1 MQVADRVRRI
11 PLAWRILLSS
21 SAVMVVLI
29 ITMLGYVTLQA
40 QRLVANMIAEDLLQG
55 RNRIESTIRDQFAGL
70 SLTARL
76 VASFP
81 ALKAMLSETDV
92 PTVRD
97 FLLTYQQQNHAPDL
111 LIALDP
117 NGHVLA
123 RTDSAEANSI
133 ADVEKKWVKPA
144 LSGREAIGTLRTQHG
159 MYNAAAVVSE
169 AGGTAFGFVL
179 AGSRIDNN
187 LAQTLGDIA
196 HAEIVILDRSIV
208 GSTLPERTV
217 PWRSRDDWRTNRRGS
232 NTPQTI
238 WISREAYS
246 VLPAKLTYPDAPSVI
261 ALQSDDKA
269 LAPYRHI
276 QAGLLVLGLLA
287 TAIAIAGSAILA
299 RHLTA
304 PIASLVQ
311 GTREVAAGN
320 LDFQLQISRGDEI
333 GDLAESF
340 NQMTRGL
347 RERADMQ
354 KFVSQSTLDMIQSAR
369 RRSLPGERKVL
380 TIFFSDIRGFTSLS
394 ENRDP
399 EQVVKILNRIFTL
412 QAEQVKRFSGD
423 IDKYVGDEI
432 VALFQGEDAALNAI
446 RCAAAIHNAIE
457 GHNATLPPEEPTIGL
472 GIGITTG
479 EVILGSIGSKD
490 RRDFTA
496 IGSHVNLCSRL
507 CSLARAGE
515 TLLAESTY
523 EEVRELISAE
533 RLQPQNV
540 KGFTDAVPVYRMDVH
555 TIEV

>member
-21 SAVMVVLI
+21 SAVMVMLI
-29 ITMLGYVTLQA
+29 IAMLGYVNLQA
-40 QRLVANMIAEDLLQG
+40 QRFVANMIAEDLIQG
-55 RNRIESTIRDQFAGL
+55 RSRIESTIHDQFAGL

-81 ALKAMLSETDV
+81 ALKAMLSETDL
-92 PTVRD
+92 PTIRD

-117 NGHVLA
+117 NGRVLA
-123 RTDSAEANSI
+123 RTDSAQADSI
-133 ADVEKKWVKPA
+133 ADVGKKWLQPA
-144 LSGREAIGTLRTQHG
+144 LSGREAIGALRTEHG

-187 LAQTLGDIA
+187 LAHTLGDIA
-196 HAEIVILDRSIV
+196 HAEIVMLDRSIL
-208 GSTLPERTV
+208 GSTVPEGSV
-217 PWRSRDDWRTNRRGS
+217 PWQSRFDWRAKDRRS

-238 WISREAYS
+238 WISSEAYS
-246 VLPAKLTYPDAPSVI
+246 ALPAILTYPDAPAVI

-276 QAGLLVLGLLA
+276 QAGLLVLSLLA

-311 GTREVAAGN
+311 GTREVAGGN

-399 EQVVKILNRIFTL
+399 EEVVKILNRIFTL

-432 VALFQGEDAALNAI
+432 VALFQGEHAAINAI

-457 GHNATLPPEEPTIGL
+457 GHNATLPPEEPRIGL

-507 CSLARAGE
+507 CSLARPGE

-523 EEVRELISAE
+523 QDVRGFIAAE
-533 RLQPQNV
+533 RLQPQHV
-540 KGFTDAVPVYRMDVH
+540 KGFTDAVPVYRIDVH
-555 TIEV
+555 TVAV

>member
-1 MQVADRVRRI
+1 MVA
-11 PLAWRILLSS
+11 
-21 SAVMVVLI
+21 LI
-29 ITMLGYVTLQA
+29 ITMLGYVNLQA
-40 QRLVANMIAEDLLQG
+40 QRFVANNITQDLLQG
-55 RNRIESTIRDQFAGL
+55 RSRIESTVQDQFAGL
-70 SLTARL
+70 ILTARL

-81 ALKAMLSETDV
+81 ALKAMLSETDL
-92 PTVRD
+92 PTIRD

-117 NGHVLA
+117 NGRVLA
-123 RTDSAEANSI
+123 RTDSVR
-133 ADVEKKWVKPA
+133 ADPMVDVASKWVQPA
-144 LSGREAIGTLRTQHG
+144 LSGREAIGALRTQNG

-169 AGGTAFGFVL
+169 AGGMAFGLVL
-179 AGSRIDNN
+179 AGSRIDNS
-187 LAQTLGDIA
+187 LAHMLGDNA
-196 HAEIVILDRSIV
+196 HAEIVILDRTIL
-208 GSTLPERTV
+208 GSTLGESTL
-217 PWRSRDDWRTNRRGS
+217 PWRSRRDWPAKDDES
-232 NTPQTI
+232 DTPRKI
-238 WISREAYS
+238 WISKEAYS
-246 VLPAKLTYPDAPSVI
+246 ALPAKLSYSDAPVVI

-287 TAIAIAGSAILA
+287 TAVAIAGSAVLA
-299 RHLTA
+299 RHMTA
-304 PIASLVQ
+304 PIASLVL

-340 NQMTRGL
+340 NHMMRGL

-369 RRSLPGERKVL
+369 RSLAGERKVL
-380 TIFFSDIRGFTSLS
+380 TIFFSDIRGFTALS

-412 QAEQVKRFSGD
+412 EAEQVKQFGGD

-432 VALFQGEDAALNAI
+432 VALFQGDDAPLNAI
-446 RCAAAIHNAIE
+446 RCAGAIHNAMNR
-457 GHNATLPPEEPTIGL
+457 HNATLPPEEPKIAL
-472 GIGITTG
+472 GIGITSG

-507 CSLARAGE
+507 CSLARPGE

-523 EEVRELISAE
+523 RQVQDLIAA
-533 RLQPQNV
+533 QPLEPQYV
-540 KGFTDAVPVYRMDVH
+540 KGFTEAVQVYRMNVH
-555 TIEV
+555 TVAV

>member
-1 MQVADRVRRI
+1 
-11 PLAWRILLSS
+11 
-21 SAVMVVLI
+21 MVVLI
-29 ITMLGYVTLQA
+29 ITMLAYVNFQA
-40 QRLVANMIAEDLLQG
+40 QRFVANMITADLVQG
-55 RNRIESTIRDQFAGL
+55 RARIESTIQDRFADL

-81 ALKAMLSETDV
+81 ALKAILAETDL
-92 PTVRD
+92 PTIRD
-97 FLLTYQQQNHAPDL
+97 FLLAYQQQNHAPDL

-117 NGHVLA
+117 NGRVLA
-123 RTDSAEANSI
+123 RTDSTQADPI
-133 ADVEKKWVKPA
+133 PDVERRWAKPA
-144 LSGREAIGTLRTQHG
+144 LSTREAVGVLRTQHG

-169 AGGTAFGFVL
+169 ATGAVFGFIL
-179 AGSRIDNN
+179 AGSRIDNAF
-187 LAQTLGDIA
+187 AQKLSDVT
-196 HAEIVILDRSIV
+196 HAEIVILGENVV
-208 GSTLPERTV
+208 GSTVRESTL
-217 PWRSRDDWRTNRRGS
+217 PWRSSADWTREAGATDIPRK
-232 NTPQTI
+232 I
-238 WISREAYS
+238 WISQEAYS
-246 VLPAKLTYPDAPSVI
+246 ALPAKLAYSDVPMVI

-269 LAPYRHI
+269 LVPYRRI
-276 QAGLLVLGLLA
+276 QAGVLVLGLLA
-287 TAIAIAGSAILA
+287 VAIGIAGSAVLA

-320 LDFQLQISRGDEI
+320 LDFQLQIPRGDEI

-354 KFVSQSTLDMIQSAR
+354 KFVSQSTLDMIQSSR
-369 RRSLPGERKVL
+369 RRSAAGERKVL

-399 EQVVKILNRIFTL
+399 EQVVNILNRIFTL
-412 QAEQVKRFSGD
+412 QAEQVKKFSGD

-432 VALFQGEDAALNAI
+432 VALFQGEGAALNAI

-457 GHNATLPPEEPTIGL
+457 TYNAPLPPDEPRIGL

-507 CSLARAGE
+507 CSLARPSE

-523 EEVRELISAE
+523 HEVREFIAAE
-533 RLQPQNV
+533 RLEPQYV

-555 TIEV
+555 SVAA

>member
-1 MQVADRVRRI
+1 MQLAARVGRI
-11 PLAWRILLSS
+11 PLAWRILLCS
-21 SAVMVVLI
+21 SAVMAVLI
-29 ITMLGYVTLQA
+29 IAMLAYVNFQA
-40 QRLVANMIAEDLLQG
+40 QRFVGNMVRADLVQD
-55 RNRIESTIRDQFAGL
+55 RTRIESTIQDRFADL

-81 ALKAMLSETDV
+81 ALKAILAETDL
-92 PTVRD
+92 PTIRD
-97 FLLTYQQQNHAPDL
+97 FLLAYQQQNHAPDL

-117 NGHVLA
+117 TGRVLA
-123 RTDSAEANSI
+123 RTDSTQADPIANV
-133 ADVEKKWVKPA
+133 DKRWVKPA
-144 LSGREAIGTLRTQHG
+144 LAKREAIGVLRTQHG
-159 MYNAAAVVSE
+159 MYNAALVPSE
-169 AGGTAFGFVL
+169 VAGTVFGFVL
-179 AGSRIDNN
+179 AGSRIDNAMARK
-187 LAQTLGDIA
+187 LSDGTHTEIAILG
-196 HAEIVILDRSIV
+196 ENVI
-208 GSTLPERTV
+208 GSTLRDSIL
-217 PWRSRDDWRTNRRGS
+217 PWRSRSDWAAEAPATD
-232 NTPQTI
+232 TPHTT
-238 WISREAYS
+238 WISNEAYS
-246 VLPAKLTYPDAPSVI
+246 ALPAKLPYFDAPMVI

-269 LAPYRHI
+269 LAPYRRI

-287 TAIAIAGSAILA
+287 TAIGIAGSAVLA

-304 PIASLVQ
+304 PLAALVQ

-320 LDFQLQISRGDEI
+320 FDFQLEVPQRDEI

-354 KFVSQSTLDMIQSAR
+354 KFVSQSTLEMIQSAR
-369 RRSLPGERKVL
+369 RRSSAGERKVL

-394 ENRDP
+394 ENRAP

-432 VALFQGEDAALNAI
+432 VALFQGEDAAINAI

-457 GHNATLPPEEPTIGL
+457 GYNATLPPDEPTIGL

-496 IGSHVNLCSRL
+496 IGSYVNLCSRL
-507 CSLARAGE
+507 CSLARPGE

-523 EEVRELISAE
+523 QDVRDFIAAE
-533 RLQPQNV
+533 RLEPQYV
-540 KGFTDAVPVYRMDVH
+540 KGFTDAVPVYRMHVH
-555 TIEV
+555 SVAV

>member
-1 MQVADRVRRI
+1 
-11 PLAWRILLSS
+11 
-21 SAVMVVLI
+21 MVVLI
-29 ITMLGYVTLQA
+29 ITMLAYVSFQA
-40 QRLVANMIAEDLLQG
+40 QSFVADMIASDLVQG
-55 RNRIESTIRDQFAGL
+55 RTRIESTIQDQFADL

-76 VASFP
+76 VGSFP
-81 ALKAMLSETDV
+81 ALKAILAETDL
-92 PTVRD
+92 PTIRD
-97 FLLTYQQQNHAPDL
+97 FLLAYQQQNHAPDL

-117 NGHVLA
+117 NGRVLA
-123 RTDSAEANSI
+123 RTDSPRADPI
-133 ADVEKKWVKPA
+133 ADVVPRWVKPA
-144 LSGREAIGTLRTQHG
+144 LSAREAIGALNTQHG
-159 MYNAAAVVSE
+159 MYNAAVVASE
-169 AGGTAFGFVL
+169 AAGTVFGFVL
-179 AGSRIDNN
+179 AGSRIDDR
-187 LAQTLGDIA
+187 LAHRLGDVT
-196 HAEIVILDRSIV
+196 HAEIVILGANV
-208 GSTLPERTV
+208 LGSTVRESTL
-217 PWRSRDDWRTNRRGS
+217 PWRSRAAWAANKGIPDTPRT
-232 NTPQTI
+232 T
-238 WISREAYS
+238 WISNEAYS
-246 VLPAKLTYPDAPSVI
+246 ALSAKLTYSDAPMVI

-276 QAGLLVLGLLA
+276 QAGLLVLGVL
-287 TAIAIAGSAILA
+287 AIAVGIAGSAVLA
-299 RHLTA
+299 RHLIA
-304 PIASLVQ
+304 PITSLVQ

-333 GDLAESF
+333 GDLAQSF

-369 RRSLPGERKVL
+369 RRSLAGERKVL

-423 IDKYVGDEI
+423 IDKYVGDAI
-432 VALFQGEDAALNAI
+432 VALFQGEGAPLNAI

-457 GHNATLPPEEPTIGL
+457 TYDAALPPAEPKIRL

-479 EVILGSIGSKD
+479 EVILGSIGSQD

-507 CSLARAGE
+507 CSLARPGE

-523 EEVRELISAE
+523 QRCPSSSPRSV
-533 RLQPQNV
+533 
-540 KGFTDAVPVYRMDVH
+540 
-555 TIEV
+555 